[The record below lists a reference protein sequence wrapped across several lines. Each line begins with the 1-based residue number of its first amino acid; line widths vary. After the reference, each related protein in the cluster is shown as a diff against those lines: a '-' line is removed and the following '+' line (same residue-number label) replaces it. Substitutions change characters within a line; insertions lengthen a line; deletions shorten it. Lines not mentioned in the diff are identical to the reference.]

1 MIRGGGDFIVNLRKR
16 LTNVYAIVII
26 VILGGLLTFSG
37 SSKERSRRR
46 SKRRR
51 FIRIQGKTLYGIVSV
66 LIISGF
72 LAVIIASWGG
82 TLAFTYSST
91 LAGGQREGWYLPG
104 STFEKNLSVENH
116 AVYPFYYFFKDDS
129 GRVELKTTGFRL
141 GGGGEAQNL
150 SLTVTVPVD
159 TRIYREEISVWSYP
173 ALLPYSLINWAYSI
187 SRTSR
192 WCCT

>member
-1 MIRGGGDFIVNLRKR
+1 MGAYPEVEHVDIAGKVVQISNHPLVIRGGGDFIVNLRKR

-82 TLAFTYSST
+82 RWRLRIP
-91 LAGGQREGWYLPG
+91 QPWPEDRERDGICPG
-104 STFEKNLSVENH
+104 
-116 AVYPFYYFFKDDS
+116 A
-129 GRVELKTTGFRL
+129 RL
-141 GGGGEAQNL
+141 
-150 SLTVTVPVD
+150 
-159 TRIYREEISVWSYP
+159 R
-173 ALLPYSLINWAYSI
+173 
-187 SRTSR
+187 RT
-192 WCCT
+192 

>member
-1 MIRGGGDFIVNLRKR
+1 M
-16 LTNVYAIVII
+16 
-26 VILGGLLTFSG
+26 
-37 SSKERSRRR
+37 
-46 SKRRR
+46 
-51 FIRIQGKTLYGIVSV
+51 
-66 LIISGF
+66 
-72 LAVIIASWGG
+72 
-82 TLAFTYSST
+82 
-91 LAGGQREGWYLPG
+91 PG

-187 SRTSR
+187 SPYFPLVLYLIPLSVLMLAFYWISGDFGGEMVSIRKGGKILSKLTGGDGR
-192 WCCT
+192 L